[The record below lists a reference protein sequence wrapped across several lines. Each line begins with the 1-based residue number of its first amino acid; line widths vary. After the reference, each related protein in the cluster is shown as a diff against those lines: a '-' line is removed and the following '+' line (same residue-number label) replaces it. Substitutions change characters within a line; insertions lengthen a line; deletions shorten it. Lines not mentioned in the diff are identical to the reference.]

1 MKRSFGI
8 FIASCAAVLVCSPA
22 RAGTIFSI
30 QPSTVAATPGS
41 VGNAFDV
48 VLTNSGPGSITVA
61 GFVFEVSVTDTDIT
75 LTGADFSPAAF
86 PYIFAGHSFYESSSI
101 PLNYTSGQTLDA
113 ADVYD
118 IFGSGVTVAS
128 GESLALGEVFFDVSS
143 GAAIGAFL
151 VTFTGTPA
159 VGDANIWSDP
169 LANLISVDSFADGT
183 IETVPEPGS
192 LFLMLVG
199 LSALAAC
206 ACWRLGNAVRA

>member
-1 MKRSFGI
+1 MKRFLGI
-8 FIASCAAVLVCSPA
+8 LIATCAAVVICSPG
-22 RAGTIFSI
+22 RASTIFSI

-48 VLTNSGPGSITVA
+48 VLTNSGPSSITVA
-61 GFVFEVSVTDTDIT
+61 GFSFEVSVTNANIT

-86 PYIFAGHSFYESSSI
+86 LYIFAGDSLDEGSLI
-101 PLNYTSGQTLDA
+101 PLNYTWGQTLDA

-118 IFGSGVTVAS
+118 ISGSGVTITS
-128 GESLALGEVFFDVSS
+128 GESLALGQVFFDVSS

-151 VTFTGTPA
+151 VTFTGTS
-159 VGDANIWSDP
+159 VVSDANNLSDP
-169 LANLISVDSFADGT
+169 SGNAISVDSFAGGT
-183 IETVPEPGS
+183 IEVVPEPGS

-206 ACWRLGNAVRA
+206 ACRRLGHAMRA